1 MSTCTT
7 KPKRPVRTF
16 TIGPVTRALQRVI
29 VLAALGTTAW
39 LLVRYASLPDTV
51 ASHVDASGQA
61 DDWGPRWSVLVL
73 AVVMLLLSL
82 GVAALSTRPQWFNY
96 PLEITERTAQAISR
110 EAERMMVWTGLGLQ
124 GVYAGIACS
133 LLAIDGALLL
143 VAGLLV
149 LVGAVILGIV
159 RMVRAAR

>member
-1 MSTCTT
+1 
-7 KPKRPVRTF
+7 
-16 TIGPVTRALQRVI
+16 
-29 VLAALGTTAW
+29 
-39 LLVRYASLPDTV
+39 
-51 ASHVDASGQA
+51 
-61 DDWGPRWSVLVL
+61 
-73 AVVMLLLSL
+73 
-82 GVAALSTRPQWFNY
+82 
-96 PLEITERTAQAISR
+96 
-110 EAERMMVWTGLGLQ
+110 MVWTGLGLQ